1 VALGA
6 GVGLGLAVGVGEGA
20 ADGEA
25 AATSAEGCVTGL
37 VDGDA
42 SWFELQP
49 AINPTIPNTATTVE
63 SFMSF
68 IAPCPCAWPVQLP
81 KPAVRRAWR
90 ASRDPARG

>member
-1 VALGA
+1 V
-6 GVGLGLAVGVGEGA
+6 AVGVGEGA

-25 AATSAEGCVTGL
+25 AATPAEGSATGL

-49 AINPTIPNTATTVE
+49 AINPTIPNAATTVE

-68 IAPCPCAWPVQLP
+68 IAPCPYAWPVQVA
-81 KPAVRRAWR
+81 KPAVRRAR
-90 ASRDPARG
+90 RPSRDPVRG